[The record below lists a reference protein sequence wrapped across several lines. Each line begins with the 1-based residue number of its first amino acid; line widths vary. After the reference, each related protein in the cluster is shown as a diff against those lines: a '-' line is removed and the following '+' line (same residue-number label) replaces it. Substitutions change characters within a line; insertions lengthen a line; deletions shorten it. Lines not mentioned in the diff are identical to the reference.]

1 MYKIYKLDVKPIDNC
16 VVMNDDIILEKCF
29 KKYQSTT
36 TLYSNKLI
44 NGAVINKLETE
55 EYNDIRKYLN
65 VRFADIPAVLYANDV
80 HNYYREI
87 LWRINHKIEK
97 RPICLIC
104 GKPVKFTGKVHYRD
118 IARLSDNMFKDEWA
132 SILSRIGFEKTCDCK
147 ECKNTY
153 ASESSAR
160 TMKKRYGIKYAF
172 MSEDCKERR
181 LINSRKSIHERS
193 IKYNAMKEI
202 MFKDKHDIEYYRER
216 KLYLDLIEAYD
227 KTTAMIEKCNE
238 SNKHNFNIGT
248 SKEELKI
255 LDILQKEFNDVVHQ
269 YKSKKYNHKCDFYIP
284 SLDLYIEYQGF
295 YTHGTHPY
303 NVLNENDKQILDKL
317 KYKADNSINESNCYN
332 KIITNWTIND
342 VRKREEAKENKLNYL
357 EIFNKIA
364 FEAIPDIVK
373 HEFSNNIKNKQ
384 LVIGI

>member
-1 MYKIYKLDVKPIDNC
+1 MAD
-16 VVMNDDIILEKCF
+16 NDDKTEQPTS
-29 KKYQSTT
+29 KK
-36 TLYSNKLI
+36 
-44 NGAVINKLETE
+44 
-55 EYNDIRKYLN
+55 
-65 VRFADIPAVLYANDV
+65 
-80 HNYYREI
+80 
-87 LWRINHKIEK
+87 
-97 RPICLIC
+97 
-104 GKPVKFTGKVHYRD
+104 
-118 IARLSDNMFKDEWA
+118 LSDARNKGQVPRSKEA
-132 SILSRIGFEKTCDCK
+132 STFFVLIAGVLSLWVFSSWLAIG
-147 ECKNTY
+147 
-153 ASESSAR
+153 
-160 TMKKRYGIKYAF
+160 
-172 MSEDCKERR
+172 
-181 LINSRKSIHERS
+181 
-193 IKYNAMKEI
+193 MKEI

-216 KLYLDLIEAYD
+216 KVYLDLIEAYD

-303 NVLNENDKQILDKL
+303 NILNENDKQILDKL